1 MMQTFDFF
9 GSQGELGEM
18 GMASFRKFCVAVEVT
33 MKHKDLDMLFL
44 VCHRT
49 PAACVLSTRVLRAHV
64 HTSILV
70 FCISICIVHD
80 TCSWTALCA

>member
-44 VCHRT
+44 VRHRA
-49 PAACVLSTRVLRAHV
+49 PAACV
-64 HTSILV
+64 
-70 FCISICIVHD
+70 
-80 TCSWTALCA
+80 